1 MMTFLQAIILGLV
14 QGIGEFLPI
23 SSSAHLIFIPQIFH
37 WKDPGLTFDI
47 ALHIGTLIAV
57 IIYFWKDWIK
67 LIYCGF
73 KDVKSTEGKLFWYIF
88 FASIPGAIFGKLFES
103 EAETVFRNLA
113 LIGTTLIVMGIILY
127 FAEKVGR
134 KSVKINQLGFR
145 DSFIIGVSQALA
157 IIPGISRSGVT
168 MTTGLFLGLT
178 KESAA
183 RFSFL
188 LSTPIVFGAGIFKI
202 KDMMHV
208 PIGNVS
214 IFIIGIITAMISG
227 LLSIKFLL
235 NYLRDK
241 GFGIFAVYRIV
252 VGILLIGIYFISLK

>member
-1 MMTFLQAIILGLV
+1 MTFLQAIILGLV

-37 WKDPGLTFDI
+37 WKDPGLTFDV

>member
-1 MMTFLQAIILGLV
+1 MTFLQAIILGLV